1 MCAAGHLFVFALT
14 EGGGR
19 PLSFVLSALSIMPRL
34 TRSASAGRSGGPR
47 GRGSRSGAA
56 DHDGNGTVSRPPTGE
71 GSSASAALQ
80 EANLR
85 VAALEAKLA
94 AMRSGSGGAD
104 HHDRRRRTPRR
115 RRSPSSSSGSS
126 SSSDEDSSG
135 SMSSASSSS
144 SSSESEPDRRR
155 RKKGKGRRKERKSSP
170 KRSKWKLP
178 SYKKQYGLTKRVRLS
193 IGKALKTKLPASAR
207 RYLRKG
213 EKLLKERASC
223 LVVADEYGG
232 DVADRFTSSG
242 SVCVNEEQQTRL
254 ELALAAQGKS
264 PAARSVAV
272 VRQPFQAGGGGGG
285 PGVRNASPSSAWTQG
300 DSLRRRFEE
309 EQEGHHCS
317 ASAVAGLVT
326 SSGSVRQPQADLTR
340 LVCRPLPGPEEPNKD
355 ECAAFLYILR
365 GSEIC
370 SAG

>member
-19 PLSFVLSALSIMPRL
+19 PLSFVLSALSIMPRS
-34 TRSASAGRSGGPR
+34 TRSSSAGRSGGPR

-56 DHDGNGTVSRPPTGE
+56 DQDGNGTVSRPPTGE

-85 VAALEAKLA
+85 VAALEAQLA

-104 HHDRRRRTPRR
+104 RRRRRPRRR

-144 SSSESEPDRRR
+144 SSSESEPERRR
-155 RKKGKGRRKERKSSP
+155 RKRGKGRRKERRSSP
-170 KRSKWKLP
+170 KRSKWRLP
-178 SYKKQYGLTKRVRLS
+178 SYKKQYGLTKKVRS
-193 IGKALKTKLPASAR
+193 AIGKALKTKLPASAR

-213 EKLLKERASC
+213 EKLLKERASW

-232 DVADRFTSSG
+232 EVADRFTSSG
-242 SVCVNEEQQTRL
+242 SLCASEEQQRRL

-272 VRQPFQAGGGGGG
+272 GRQPFQAGG
-285 PGVRNASPSSAWTQG
+285 PGVRNASPSSAWTP
-300 DSLRRRFEE
+300 RRQFAA
-309 EQEGHHCS
+309 EGRGGAGGPPLQCFRCGRVGHIQRECK
-317 ASAVAGLVT
+317 AVPGGPHSAGLQT
-326 SSGSVRQPQADLTR
+326 PSRA
-340 LVCRPLPGPEEPNKD
+340 
-355 ECAAFLYILR
+355 
-365 GSEIC
+365 
-370 SAG
+370 

>member
-1 MCAAGHLFVFALT
+1 M
-14 EGGGR
+14 
-19 PLSFVLSALSIMPRL
+19 
-34 TRSASAGRSGGPR
+34 
-47 GRGSRSGAA
+47 
-56 DHDGNGTVSRPPTGE
+56 SRPPTGE

-85 VAALEAKLA
+85 VAALEAQLA

-104 HHDRRRRTPRR
+104 RRRRRPRRR

-144 SSSESEPDRRR
+144 SSSESEPERRR

-170 KRSKWKLP
+170 KRSKWRLP
-178 SYKKQYGLTKRVRLS
+178 SYKKQYGLTKKVRSS
-193 IGKALKTKLPASAR
+193 IGKALKAKLPASAR

-213 EKLLKERASC
+213 ERLLKERASW

-242 SVCVNEEQQTRL
+242 SLCASEEQQRRL

-272 VRQPFQAGGGGGG
+272 GRQPFQAGGGGGG
-285 PGVRNASPSSAWTQG
+285 SRSAQRQSVFSLDPKVQSVFSLDCGGGSRRSRRATIAVLPLRQGWSHPAGV
-300 DSLRRRFEE
+300 
-309 EQEGHHCS
+309 
-317 ASAVAGLVT
+317 
-326 SSGSVRQPQADLTR
+326 
-340 LVCRPLPGPEEPNKD
+340 
-355 ECAAFLYILR
+355 
-365 GSEIC
+365 
-370 SAG
+370 